1 MQFKIDSN
9 IARGRTTTF
18 LLCTFFGIIIGFF
31 SLFQY
36 INEPYTFSIVNAIG
50 GFAISILSLIA
61 AIVHIKKRAVTV
73 TSESVNI
80 RLGFS
85 NKTYLYSEIIEI
97 RYATRKDDLP
107 RGIDKDE
114 ILSTIILTTTDHDT
128 IYLTCE
134 NDMALYTQLQ
144 EQFENSKKQ

>member
-9 IARGRTTTF
+9 ISRGRITTF

-31 SLFQY
+31 ALFQY
-36 INEPYTFSIVNAIG
+36 ISEPYTFSLANSIF
-50 GFAISILSLIA
+50 GFIISILSFVA
-61 AIVHIKKRAVTV
+61 AITHLKFRAVTV
-73 TSESVNI
+73 TDNGVNI

-85 NKTYLYSEIIEI
+85 NKTYLYAEIIEI

-114 ILSTIILTTTDHDT
+114 ILSTILLTTTDHDT
-128 IYLTCE
+128 VYLTCE
-134 NDMALYTQLQ
+134 NDMDLYTQLQ
-144 EQFENSKKQ
+144 EQFEKSKQR